1 MARTEAFLI
10 SNLCPVS
17 ISLSH
22 ESGACVEYLML
33 AREDA
38 AADTCWRGT
47 CYRICVVVNEGAH
60 HMPADVLI
68 DSFAWLSRGELKRR
82 EKSW

>member
-22 ESGACVEYLML
+22 DSGACVEYLML

-38 AADTCWRGT
+38 TDGYLLARHLLSHLCR
-47 CYRICVVVNEGAH
+47 RKRQSEH
-60 HMPADVLI
+60 HMLADVLI
-68 DSFAWLSRGELKRR
+68 DSFARSRGVN
-82 EKSW
+82 